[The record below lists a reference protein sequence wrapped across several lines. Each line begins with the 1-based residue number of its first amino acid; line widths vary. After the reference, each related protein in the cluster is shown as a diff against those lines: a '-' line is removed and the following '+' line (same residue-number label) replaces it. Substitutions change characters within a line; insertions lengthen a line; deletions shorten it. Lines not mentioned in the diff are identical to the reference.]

1 MRHVNTAQF
10 VHLNINLKH
19 FCDMEVFIN
28 SLRDFDMSNLM
39 EVSKLTSLNSI
50 KFTGV
55 WWVVVTLSQLTG
67 SFK

>member
-1 MRHVNTAQF
+1 M
-10 VHLNINLKH
+10 HLNINLKH
-19 FCDMEVFIN
+19 FRDTEVFTN
-28 SLRDFDMSNLM
+28 SLRVFDMSNLM
-39 EVSKLTSLNSI
+39 EILKLTSLNSI